1 MVSSTKL
8 QIRGCIFVCTHPHC
22 IDWSAVKLVE
32 FILEFSLQLLF
43 ELLEAVF
50 AGKTILRDLENL
62 QSGIGQCA
70 PSLGTAIPTPLPWRG
85 ETPQQ
90 ENQRNNKIITGK
102 RTLWTFSPTWELS
115 LYPRAVSCVA
125 INIPPAL
132 QGCPAECS
140 TKLELFQKSTVL
152 GYPHSSPQTSP
163 VSN

>member
-70 PSLGTAIPTPLPWRG
+70 PSLGTAIPTPLPWRRRNSPARKPTKQQNYNG
-85 ETPQQ
+85 KKNSLNLQPNMGAITVSQSCELRGHKHPTSSAGLPCWMLHKAGTVPQ
-90 ENQRNNKIITGK
+90 IH
-102 RTLWTFSPTWELS
+102 SPG
-115 LYPRAVSCVA
+115 
-125 INIPPAL
+125 I
-132 QGCPAECS
+132 
-140 TKLELFQKSTVL
+140 
-152 GYPHSSPQTSP
+152 SSFLTS
-163 VSN
+163 N